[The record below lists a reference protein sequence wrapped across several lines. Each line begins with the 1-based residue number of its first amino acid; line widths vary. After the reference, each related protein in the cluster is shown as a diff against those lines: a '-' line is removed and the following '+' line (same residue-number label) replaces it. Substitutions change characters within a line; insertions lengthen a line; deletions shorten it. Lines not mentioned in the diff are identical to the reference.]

1 MKTIAASI
9 VLLQLLLTACP
20 ASEETRI
27 RQALEAMQEAVVQ
40 KNAGKFVSYLADDFE
55 DQQGRDARAVRGY
68 VAGLLLRNSR
78 VGVYIGLPEIK
89 INADHARTECTV
101 TVTGADGLIPERMRR
116 VVLLLDWVKVSGDW
130 RVFRANWHEP
140 GE

>member
-9 VLLQLLLTACP
+9 VLLQLLLMAC
-20 ASEETRI
+20 STSDETRI

-40 KNAGKFVSYLADDFE
+40 KNAGEFVSYLADDFE
-55 DQQGRDARAVRGY
+55 DQQGRDARAIRGY

-78 VGVYIGLPEIK
+78 VGVYIGLPEIRV
-89 INADHARTECTV
+89 DGDRARTVCTV

-116 VVLLLDWVKVSGDW
+116 VMLLLDWAKISGEW
-130 RVFRANWHEP
+130 RVYRANWREP
-140 GE
+140 DE